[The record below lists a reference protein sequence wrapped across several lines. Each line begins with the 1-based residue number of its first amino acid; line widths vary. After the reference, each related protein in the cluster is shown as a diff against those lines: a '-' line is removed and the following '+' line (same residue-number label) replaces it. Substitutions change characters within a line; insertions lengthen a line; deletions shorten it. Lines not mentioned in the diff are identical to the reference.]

1 MARSSAAV
9 SAKARP
15 LAIRLR
21 SNRLRQAGGQHPRQG
36 EVVLQA
42 RVIAKLLGLRLL
54 TLDAEVLIDSYSDLP
69 VARTE
74 AESVVSPELREIPY
88 RARRVGRSASRI
100 GQAMELLEQSDAVLD
115 SCVRGRG
122 TPTAR

>member
-1 MARSSAAV
+1 M
-9 SAKARP
+9 
-15 LAIRLR
+15 LR
-21 SNRLRQAGGQHPRQG
+21 
-36 EVVLQA
+36 A

-74 AESVVSPELREIPY
+74 AKSVASPELREIPY
-88 RARRVGRSASRI
+88 RARRVGRAASRI

-115 SCVRGRG
+115 SCVRHKG